1 MAPNLLSWLARPLAA
16 ALVAIALPGAARGEE
31 CPTPTATPAAAKIG
45 SHGLRIGVAFG
56 SGSAHGIAHIGVIQE
71 IEALGID
78 VDVVTGT
85 SAGAIFGALWAS
97 GLDGAEIER
106 IARDTDWLE
115 SGQFAFSMQ
124 GLYTNAPLEKRL
136 EGIFQG
142 RPIEAWPRRFGAVA
156 TKLANGHRQLLT
168 AGSGALAVKASS
180 AVPAYYQPVVI
191 DGAKLAD
198 GALVEPV
205 PVDAARA
212 LGADFVIAI
221 DVAYRPYEETVTGA
235 TQYAFQA
242 MHILVNALAEQQL
255 RTADVGIRLDLHR
268 TLAACGR
275 GALIA
280 EGRDALRRAAPH
292 IAQALALAAERRSR
306 R

>member
-1 MAPNLLSWLARPLAA
+1 
-16 ALVAIALPGAARGEE
+16 VA
-31 CPTPTATPAAAKIG
+31 
-45 SHGLRIGVAFG
+45 
-56 SGSAHGIAHIGVIQE
+56 
-71 IEALGID
+71 
-78 VDVVTGT
+78 GT
-85 SAGAIFGALWAS
+85 SVGALFGALWAS

-106 IARDTDWLE
+106 IAREAEWFDNGRL
-115 SGQFAFSMQ
+115 AFSTQ
-124 GLYTNAPLEKRL
+124 GLYTNAPLEKKL
-136 EGIFQG
+136 EAILQG

-156 TKLANGHRQLLT
+156 TQLANGHRRLLT
-168 AGSGALAVKASS
+168 AGSGAVAVQASS
-180 AVPAYYQPVVI
+180 AVPAYFRPVVI

-205 PVDAARA
+205 PVDAAHA

-255 RTADVGIRLDLHR
+255 RTADVAIRLDLHR
-268 TLAACGR
+268 TLATCGR
-275 GALIA
+275 AALIA
-280 EGRDALRRAAPH
+280 EGRDAVRRAAPH
-292 IAQALALAAERRSR
+292 IARSLAIAAERRSR